1 MYAVSAQ
8 WENAVKHSHTALARI
23 DVERG
28 SSLTTFKVE
37 QGTVVQDYDDPT
49 RWGLDVEIVDQAGRS
64 FSAMRDLVNPFR
76 SRLTPYSGIRYPDG
90 SEEWIPCGQLFVQ
103 DLDIVETDE
112 GAVRWR
118 LNTFDGSS
126 RLKGKM
132 PVPYVVPGDVDPT
145 SAVMPLLQPRFPP
158 LTIVPTA
165 TRYRT
170 APMILREGS
179 SPWEEA
185 RSLVASTGLE
195 LAVNRLGYGSM
206 VHRTVDAG
214 LTVPAWTFDELDRP
228 DFAAPERRQT
238 LDDRP
243 NVVVVTGTHPSA
255 PGVYGI
261 AYDNDPGSETYRYGG
276 DYGEVTYQEDSE
288 QVFSN
293 AQADEM
299 AAGIL
304 ARKLGPQDQVTF
316 SAIRNPALDVGDVVV
331 VNRARI
337 GLVNERMIVSHV
349 ECPMHVDSWMQV
361 TCRRSVVAATGGT
374 ALRS

>member
-1 MYAVSAQ
+1 MYAVSAA
-8 WENAVKHSHTALARI
+8 WANAVKHSHTALARI
-23 DVERG
+23 DVARGSSVTSFKVERG
-28 SSLTTFKVE
+28 S
-37 QGTVVQDYDDPT
+37 VVQDYDDPT
-49 RWGLDVEIVDQAGRS
+49 RWGLDVEVVDEEKRS
-64 FSAMRDLVNPFR
+64 FDAMHDLVNPFR
-76 SRLTPYSGIRYPDG
+76 ARLTPYSGIRYPDG
-90 SEEWIPCGQLFVQ
+90 SEEWVPCGQLFVQ

-118 LNTFDGSS
+118 VNTFDASS
-126 RLKGKM
+126 RLKSKM
-132 PVPYVVPGDVDPT
+132 PVPYVVAGDLDPT
-145 SAVMPLLQPRFPP
+145 SVVVPLLQPRFPA

-170 APMILREGS
+170 APMIIREGS

-195 LAVNRLGYGSM
+195 LSVNRLGLGTM
-206 VHRTVDAG
+206 ERRTVDASHAAP
-214 LTVPAWTFDELDRP
+214 VWTFDEPDRP

-243 NVVVVTGTHPSA
+243 NVVIVTGTHPSA

-261 AYDNDPGSETYRYGG
+261 AYDNDPGSPTYRYGG

-293 AQADEM
+293 AQADEV

-316 SAIRNPALDVGDVVV
+316 QAIRNPALDVGDVVV
-331 VNRARI
+331 VNRARV
-337 GLVNERMIVSHV
+337 GLVNARLIVSHV
-349 ECPMHVDSWMQV
+349 ECPMHVDDWMTV
-361 TCRRSVVAATGGT
+361 TCRRSVVSTTGT
-374 ALRS
+374 AVRP